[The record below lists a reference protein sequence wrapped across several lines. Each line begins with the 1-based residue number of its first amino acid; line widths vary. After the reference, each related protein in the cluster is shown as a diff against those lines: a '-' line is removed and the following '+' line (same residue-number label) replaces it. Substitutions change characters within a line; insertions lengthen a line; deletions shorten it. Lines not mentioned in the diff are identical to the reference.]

1 MAQIYDPNQAGA
13 FNKALQSGLSTAD
26 AATQAGITA
35 TKDFALGTNGNL
47 GGLIPGANAAPATG
61 QATFQSVDFA
71 QTFSGQPA
79 QGTQL
84 SMNAQQVQEFRAT
97 PGNEGIPF
105 VQNPVGPPGDLI
117 PRIDV
122 NGAQTPPT
130 TAANGPLQPLQTTE
144 IQPRPVTGLDLTAPS
159 PTPSSATDPRV
170 TVYGPPPIASTATP
184 NVPTVEATGTGSV
197 TPADAGYQ
205 FSPTDP
211 RVSSSIPNPVI
222 VTTSDAA
229 RDAAISA
236 SRPGYDQAPPVTDT
250 NIAGGIRAQDVGPS
264 NYAPAPQ
271 QVPTQTVDPQ
281 QAAAI
286 AAAAPT
292 PPDQSAA
299 ETARLAAAGNAD
311 PNNYV
316 ETFAPPP
323 VDEFAGIDQQVAA
336 NQRAAALENQSDAET
351 ARLNN
356 ANQQAAIQSTY
367 KQPGNVEWRFRI
379 SLAEGADYLYK
390 ASGGAGSPS
399 ASSGFSG
406 AQFGNTG
413 AGPGIL
419 APLAG
424 TNGVVFPYTP
434 QVQMSYR
441 AKYNAYE
448 LVHSNYRGAFY
459 QNSSVDDISIR
470 GTFTAQDTKEA
481 AYMLA
486 VIHFFRSV
494 TKMFY
499 GQDAQRGAPP
509 PLVYLSGLGDYQFNN
524 HPAVVTS
531 FDYSLPADVDYIRAN
546 YPNNFGT
553 DLLSRRPSYAAP
565 PSNPLSAIANR
576 LAKAFLSPGA
586 EPQVPGLQPIT
597 NSVTNTA
604 TATYVP
610 TKIEI
615 SLNLMPMQTRDQVSK
630 QFSLAKFATGQ
641 LISGGFW

>member
-13 FNKALQSGLSTAD
+13 FNKALQSGLSTAN
-26 AATQAGITA
+26 AAAQAGITD

-47 GGLIPGANAAPATG
+47 GGLIPGANAVLGPG
-61 QATFQSVDFA
+61 DTFQSVDFA

-84 SMNAQQVQEFRAT
+84 AMNAAQVQEFRAT
-97 PGNEGIPF
+97 PGNQGIPF
-105 VQNPVGPPGDLI
+105 VQNPEGPAGDLV
-117 PRIDV
+117 PQIDV
-122 NGAQTPPT
+122 TATPPT
-130 TAANGPLQPLQTTE
+130 TTPGAVGPLSPLQNVE
-144 IQPRPVTGLDLTAPS
+144 IQPRPVTGLDLTATSPFAPFNQVQAVPRPTLAADAAPS
-159 PTPSSATDPRV
+159 PTTFSATDPRV
-170 TVYGPPPIASTATP
+170 T
-184 NVPTVEATGTGSV
+184 
-197 TPADAGYQ
+197 
-205 FSPTDP
+205 
-211 RVSSSIPNPVI
+211 SSIPNPVI

-250 NIAGGIRAQDVGPS
+250 NIAGGIRAQDVGPANS
-264 NYAPAPQ
+264 APAPQ
-271 QVPTQTVDPQ
+271 LVPTQTLDPATAQ
-281 QAAAI
+281 QALTTTP
-286 AAAAPT
+286 AP
-292 PPDQSAA
+292 PAESAA

-316 ETFAPPP
+316 ETFAPRPA
-323 VDEFAGIDQQVAA
+323 DEFAGIDQQVAA
-336 NQRAAALENQSDAET
+336 NTARDAENQSNAET

-367 KQPGNVEWRFRI
+367 KQPGNIEWRFRI

-390 ASGGAGSPS
+390 AGGGAGSPS

-419 APLAG
+419 APLVG

-441 AKYNAYE
+441 AKYNSYE

-470 GTFTAQDTKEA
+470 GTFTAQDTNEA
-481 AYMLA
+481 AYVLA

-499 GQDAQRGAPP
+499 GQDKQRGAPP

-546 YPNNFGT
+546 SPNNFGT
-553 DLLSRRPSYAAP
+553 DLLNRRTSYAAP

-586 EPQVPGLQPIT
+586 VPQVPDPQPIT

-630 QFSLAKFATGQ
+630 QFSLAKFANGN
-641 LISGGFW
+641 LLRGGFW

>member
-13 FNKALQSGLSTAD
+13 FNKALQSGLGTAD

-84 SMNAQQVQEFRAT
+84 AMNAQQVQEFRAT

-105 VQNPVGPPGDLI
+105 VQNPEGPPGDLI
-117 PRIDV
+117 PHIDV

-130 TAANGPLQPLQTTE
+130 TSANGPSQPLQTTE

-390 ASGGAGSPS
+390 VPDNSNKAGGAGTS
-399 ASSGFSG
+399 
-406 AQFGNTG
+406 
-413 AGPGIL
+413 PGIL

-470 GTFTAQDTKEA
+470 GTFTAQDTNEA

-509 PLVYLSGLGDYQFNN
+509 PMVYLSGLGDYQFNN

-546 YPNNFGT
+546 KPNNFGT
-553 DLLSRRPSYAAP
+553 DLLNRRTSYAAP
-565 PSNPLSAIANR
+565 PSNPLAGIANR
-576 LAKAFLSPGA
+576 LGLSGLFPGA
-586 EPQVPGLQPIT
+586 TPIKPAPQPVT

-604 TATYVP
+604 AATYVP

-630 QFSLAKFATGQ
+630 QFSLAKFADGN
-641 LISGGFW
+641 LLRGGFW

>member
-84 SMNAQQVQEFRAT
+84 AMNAAQVQEFRAT
-97 PGNEGIPF
+97 PGNQGIPF
-105 VQNPVGPPGDLI
+105 VQNPEGPPGDLV
-117 PRIDV
+117 PQIDV
-122 NGAQTPPT
+122 TATPPT
-130 TAANGPLQPLQTTE
+130 TTPGAVGPLSPLQNVE
-144 IQPRPVTGLDLTAPS
+144 IQPRPVTGLDLTATSPFAPFNQVQAVPRPTLAAEAAPS
-159 PTPSSATDPRV
+159 PTTFSATDPRV
-170 TVYGPPPIASTATP
+170 T
-184 NVPTVEATGTGSV
+184 
-197 TPADAGYQ
+197 
-205 FSPTDP
+205 
-211 RVSSSIPNPVI
+211 SSIPNPVI

-250 NIAGGIRAQDVGPS
+250 NIAGGIRAQDVGPANS
-264 NYAPAPQ
+264 APAPQ
-271 QVPTQTVDPQ
+271 LVPTQTLDPATAQ
-281 QAAAI
+281 QALTTTP
-286 AAAAPT
+286 AP
-292 PPDQSAA
+292 PAESAA

-316 ETFAPPP
+316 ETFAPRPA
-323 VDEFAGIDQQVAA
+323 DEFAGIDQQVAA
-336 NQRAAALENQSDAET
+336 NTARDAENQSNAET

-390 ASGGAGSPS
+390 VPEKSPDNSNKAGGQGGAGSP
-399 ASSGFSG
+399 
-406 AQFGNTG
+406 G
-413 AGPGIL
+413 AGIL
-419 APLAG
+419 EPLRG
-424 TNGVVFPYTP
+424 TNGVIFPYTP

-441 AKYNAYE
+441 AKYNSYE

-470 GTFTAQDTKEA
+470 GTFTAQDTNEA
-481 AYMLA
+481 AYVLA

-499 GQDAQRGAPP
+499 GQDKQRGAPP

-524 HPAVVTS
+524 HPAV
-531 FDYSLPADVDYIRAN
+531 DYIRAN
-546 YPNNFGT
+546 NPNNFGT
-553 DLLSRRPSYAAP
+553 DLLNRRTSYAAP
-565 PSNPLSAIANR
+565 PSNPLVGIANR
-576 LAKAFLSPGA
+576 LGLSGLFPGA
-586 EPQVPGLQPIT
+586 TPIKPSPQPVT

-604 TATYVP
+604 VATYVP

-630 QFSLAKFATGQ
+630 QFSLAKFADGN
-641 LISGGFW
+641 LLSGGFW

>member
-1 MAQIYDPNQAGA
+1 MAQIYDPNQAGE

-61 QATFQSVDFA
+61 QAIFQSVDFA

-79 QGTQL
+79 QATQL
-84 SMNAQQVQEFRAT
+84 AMNAAQVQEFRAT
-97 PGNEGIPF
+97 PGNQGIPF
-105 VQNPVGPPGDLI
+105 VQNPEGPAGDLV
-117 PRIDV
+117 PQIDV
-122 NGAQTPPT
+122 TATPPT
-130 TAANGPLQPLQTTE
+130 TTPGAVGPLSPLQNVE
-144 IQPRPVTGLDLTAPS
+144 IQPRPVTGLDLTATSPFAPFNQVQAVPRPTLAADAAPS
-159 PTPSSATDPRV
+159 PTTFSA
-170 TVYGPPPIASTATP
+170 
-184 NVPTVEATGTGSV
+184 
-197 TPADAGYQ
+197 
-205 FSPTDP
+205 TDP

-229 RDAAISA
+229 RDAATSA

-250 NIAGGIRAQDVGPS
+250 NIAGGIRAQDVGPANS
-264 NYAPAPQ
+264 APAPQ
-271 QVPTQTVDPQ
+271 LVPTQTLDPATAQ
-281 QAAAI
+281 QALTTTP
-286 AAAAPT
+286 AP
-292 PPDQSAA
+292 PAESAA

-316 ETFAPPP
+316 ETFAPRPA
-323 VDEFAGIDQQVAA
+323 DEFAGIDQQVAA
-336 NQRAAALENQSDAET
+336 NTARDAENQSNAET

-390 ASGGAGSPS
+390 VPEKSPDNSNKGGGEGGAGSP
-399 ASSGFSG
+399 
-406 AQFGNTG
+406 G
-413 AGPGIL
+413 AGIL
-419 APLAG
+419 EPLRG
-424 TNGVVFPYTP
+424 TNGVIFPYTP

-441 AKYNAYE
+441 AKYNSYE

-470 GTFTAQDTKEA
+470 GTFTAQDTNEA
-481 AYMLA
+481 AYVLA

-499 GQDAQRGAPP
+499 GQDKQRGAPP

-546 YPNNFGT
+546 NPNNFGT
-553 DLLSRRPSYAAP
+553 DLLNRRTSYAAP
-565 PSNPLSAIANR
+565 PSNPLVGIANR
-576 LAKAFLSPGA
+576 LGLSGLFPGA
-586 EPQVPGLQPIT
+586 TPIKPSPQPVT

-604 TATYVP
+604 VATYVP

-630 QFSLAKFATGQ
+630 QFSLAKFANGN
-641 LISGGFW
+641 LLREGFW

>member
-84 SMNAQQVQEFRAT
+84 AMNAAQVQEFRAT
-97 PGNEGIPF
+97 PGNQGIPF
-105 VQNPVGPPGDLI
+105 VQNPEGPPGDLV
-117 PRIDV
+117 PQIDV
-122 NGAQTPPT
+122 TATPPT
-130 TAANGPLQPLQTTE
+130 TTPGAVGPLSPLQNVE
-144 IQPRPVTGLDLTAPS
+144 IQPRPVTGLDLTATSPFAPFNQVQAVPRPTLAAEAAPS
-159 PTPSSATDPRV
+159 PTTFSATDPRV
-170 TVYGPPPIASTATP
+170 T
-184 NVPTVEATGTGSV
+184 
-197 TPADAGYQ
+197 
-205 FSPTDP
+205 
-211 RVSSSIPNPVI
+211 SSIPNPVI

-250 NIAGGIRAQDVGPS
+250 NIAGGIRAQDVGPANS
-264 NYAPAPQ
+264 APAPQ
-271 QVPTQTVDPQ
+271 LVPTQTLDPATAQ
-281 QAAAI
+281 QALTTTP
-286 AAAAPT
+286 AP
-292 PPDQSAA
+292 PAESAA

-316 ETFAPPP
+316 ETFAPRPA
-323 VDEFAGIDQQVAA
+323 DEFAGIDQQVAA
-336 NQRAAALENQSDAET
+336 NTARDAENQSNAET

-390 ASGGAGSPS
+390 VPEKSPDNSNKAGGQGGAGSP
-399 ASSGFSG
+399 
-406 AQFGNTG
+406 G
-413 AGPGIL
+413 AGIL
-419 APLAG
+419 EPLRG
-424 TNGVVFPYTP
+424 TNGVIFPYTP

-441 AKYNAYE
+441 AKYNSYE

-470 GTFTAQDTKEA
+470 GTFTAQDTNEA
-481 AYMLA
+481 AYVLA

-499 GQDAQRGAPP
+499 GQDKQRGAPP

-546 YPNNFGT
+546 NPNNFGT
-553 DLLSRRPSYAAP
+553 DLLNRRTSYAAP
-565 PSNPLSAIANR
+565 PSNPLVGIANR
-576 LAKAFLSPGA
+576 LGLSGLFPGA
-586 EPQVPGLQPIT
+586 TPIKPSPQPVT

-604 TATYVP
+604 VATYVP

-630 QFSLAKFATGQ
+630 QFSLAKFADGN
-641 LISGGFW
+641 LLSGGFW